1 MFGDMIKDPNK
12 YQFYDYSESEI
23 DFEIV
28 FIVGPSRSGKSSLG
42 RLLGSLQHYFHVE
55 ENWLL
60 LMLPAMCKEG
70 LLSKDAFINMYRACI
85 SELVYDT
92 LLMRTTSFRPT
103 DHSYIYFMKSREEV
117 DFSLKKLQS
126 RADVNQ
132 YLESNEVT
140 IVLNLPEINPF
151 VDLLREVYP
160 SAPIIHVIRNPY
172 NIAEDVLEKKWFSDV
187 SLLKPSNRCLLHKY
201 KYNGCHY
208 YIPHWVGKEQA
219 QKFIKMSESERAY
232 FYGVEQYYLTSQAIA
247 MMNESP
253 IFVYYE
259 DLVKDP
265 GGCLNALVPGFL
277 EGIKTSELLDEL
289 SSRACGDSCS
299 KHFLEVDEKI
309 EVINKYI
316 PHYKDRYCKKKDL

>member
-103 DHSYIYFMKSREEV
+103 DHSYIYLMKSKEEV

-132 YLESNEVT
+132 YLKTNEVT
-140 IVLNLPEINPF
+140 VVLNLSEMNPF
-151 VDLLREVYP
+151 IYLLRETYP
-160 SAPIIHVIRNPY
+160 TVPIIHVVRDPY
-172 NIAEDVLEKKWFSDV
+172 NIAEDVLNKKWYSDV
-187 SLLKPSNRCLLHKY
+187 LLLKPSNRRFFHKY
-201 KYNGCHY
+201 KYNGNHY
-208 YIPHWVGKEQA
+208 YIPSWVGKEQA
-219 QKFIKMSESERAY
+219 TKFIKMSESERAH
-232 FYGVEQYYLTSQAIA
+232 FYAVEQYYLTSQAIA

-265 GGCLNALVPGFL
+265 GSCLNALVPGFL
-277 EGIKTSELLDEL
+277 EGVKTSELLDEL
-289 SSRACGDSCS
+289 SSRACDDSCS
-299 KHFLEVDEKI
+299 KHFPEVDEKI
-309 EVINKYI
+309 DFINKYI
-316 PHYKDRYCKKKDL
+316 PYFKDRYCIIKD